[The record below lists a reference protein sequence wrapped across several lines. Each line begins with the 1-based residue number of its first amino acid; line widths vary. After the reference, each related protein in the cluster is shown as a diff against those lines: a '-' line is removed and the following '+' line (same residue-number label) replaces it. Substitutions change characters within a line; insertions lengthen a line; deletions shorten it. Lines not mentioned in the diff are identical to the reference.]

1 VLAVKGKNNGFFG
14 GFSKSVLFLK
24 KTKKNRFKCKE
35 LSSGLSEK
43 VAGQVAGEIP
53 AKAGD

>member
-1 VLAVKGKNNGFFG
+1 VLAVKGKNNAFLE
-14 GFSKSVLFLK
+14 VLAELAFLK
-24 KTKKNRFKCKE
+24 KKKKNNRFKCKE

-43 VAGQVAGEIP
+43 VAGQIAREIP